1 MAATKALPERQGLVP
16 LAIVQSINLLH
27 GHAAPCNIHRVAV
40 AILIILA
47 VQTSSV
53 FFPQSGWGLL
63 GPQRTGSVKAEGLP
77 GGSDD
82 GR

>member
-1 MAATKALPERQGLVP
+1 MAATKALPERQYLVIE
-16 LAIVQSINLLH
+16 AVVQSIYLLH

-53 FFPQSGWGLL
+53 FLPQSGWGLS
-63 GPQRTGSVKAEGLP
+63 GPQRTGSVP
-77 GGSDD
+77 GQIPLYCPIS
-82 GR
+82 